1 MTEAEVIQKMREH
14 LESQFPKVCSN
25 CDRRYATLKDYL
37 QNTKHQGSAMPYDA
51 EVGNW
56 TPLKPLGT
64 LTNANCRCGS
74 TLALSSAGMPLMRL
88 WSLLSWAKVETVRRG
103 QTPQELLNYLRDEIC
118 KQVLSEPGQPDAR
131 GGGRS

>member
-1 MTEAEVIQKMREH
+1 MTETEVIKTMREH
-14 LESQFPKVCSN
+14 LESQFPKVCPN
-25 CDRRYATLKDYL
+25 CGRRYVTLKDYL
-37 QNTKHQGSAMPYDA
+37 QNTNHLGSSMPYDA

-64 LTNANCRCGS
+64 LTFANCPCGS

-88 WSLLSWAKVETVRRG
+88 WSLLSWARVETVRRG

-118 KQVLSEPGQPDAR
+118 KQVLSKPGEAVAR
-131 GGGRS
+131 GGTVL